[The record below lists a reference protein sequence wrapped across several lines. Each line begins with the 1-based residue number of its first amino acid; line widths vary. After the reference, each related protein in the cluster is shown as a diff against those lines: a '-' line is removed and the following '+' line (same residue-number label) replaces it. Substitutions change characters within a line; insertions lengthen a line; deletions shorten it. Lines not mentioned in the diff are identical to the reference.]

1 MEVLT
6 ERTSLH
12 SVWNAKIA
20 HPSRSS
26 INSLEYNFS
35 DIEIILTGYKNLVH
49 PLDELVDVVLT
60 VPGITTLNIV
70 VPLLLQAT
78 KRCLQ
83 LEWPEEVVG
92 LLEVW
97 ANSHDLM
104 DKILNADD
112 VVLPKAL
119 MNSK

>member
-1 MEVLT
+1 M
-6 ERTSLH
+6 
-12 SVWNAKIA
+12 
-20 HPSRSS
+20 
-26 INSLEYNFS
+26 
-35 DIEIILTGYKNLVH
+35 
-49 PLDELVDVVLT
+49 
-60 VPGITTLNIV
+60 

-112 VVLPKAL
+112 VVVPKAL
-119 MNSK
+119 MNRKQVDNI